1 LAELTGVDAEPT
13 GAPGMS
19 TSFLATGD
27 DALAAE
33 LGVVVLGQV
42 IGACANSL
50 GAGVLRALGPGSA
63 DRHRPGEPRWLERSG
78 IVDSWT
84 TARRRALSRL
94 QDQAAMLGADAV
106 VGVQV
111 SRRQRE
117 FGAEV
122 VLSGSGVRLG
132 VVGRTPP
139 RRVTPPA
146 PEAAVADTGEVRAR
160 PVVTSI
166 SLTQLAKLRVAGA
179 EPAGLVGGCAS
190 VAALPSIETTR
201 SLRRRRRRGR
211 RSREID
217 EFSFAL
223 REAWRRAV
231 ARLRVE
237 AADLGADG
245 VLGISLDDLR
255 TSGGGGDFQVVLH
268 LLGTAVQRGRA
279 APHTTIGPT
288 LGTGPGDR

>member
-1 LAELTGVDAEPT
+1 
-13 GAPGMS
+13 MS
-19 TSFLATGD
+19 TSFLAAGD

-139 RRVTPPA
+139 RRGTPPA
-146 PEAAVADTGEVRAR
+146 PEAAGADTGGEVRGR

-211 RSREID
+211 RSRELD

-237 AADLGADG
+237 AAGLGADG

-268 LLGTAVQRGRA
+268 LLGTAVRRGPA

-288 LGTGPGDR
+288 IGPTLATGPGDR